1 MGMKWRRNKKKKTD
15 DNVNMILLQLFMC
28 IWGSE
33 SYFWSSLRAF
43 LTLSFIVLR
52 IFLQR
57 AFPLFYIPSNDF
69 RFRSNQWLHVNIQ
82 WPWTFQAS
90 TFASTFALHN
100 INLKWVASM
109 KTRYKFNQTKRWN
122 VKMTMERTGFSCS
135 IVGTFV
141 YLMYLPAPIHARFI
155 S

>member
-1 MGMKWRRNKKKKTD
+1 MKWRRNKKKKQTTMWTWFFC
-15 DNVNMILLQLFMC
+15 NYLCVFGEVKVIFGPHFVPFLLCL
-28 IWGSE
+28 
-33 SYFWSSLRAF
+33 
-43 LTLSFIVLR
+43 LSFYVFSFRELS
-52 IFLQR
+52 
-57 AFPLFYIPSNDF
+57 LFFFIPSNDF
-69 RFRSNQWLHVNIQ
+69 RIRSNQWLHLNIQ